1 MSAKVLLMSFILSF
15 IKLSSGLV
23 EPVMTDVEDSV
34 VTVVSS
40 ISITLKI
47 LINLLKTCL

>member
-23 EPVMTDVEDSV
+23 EPVTTGVEDSV
-34 VTVVSS
+34 VTVVSF
-40 ISITLKI
+40 L
-47 LINLLKTCL
+47 